1 MFSLPKLPYAYDAL
15 APVISERT
23 MQFHHDKHHA
33 TYIKTLNE
41 LLEKAGKSPKSL
53 EDVVRDSAGKADDRK
68 LFNNAAQA
76 WNHTFF
82 WSAMSPKKLQ
92 PSGDLAGA
100 VDKAFGGLAGL
111 KKQFVTEGS
120 AHFGSGWAWLAAD
133 KGGALK
139 VLTTHDA
146 DDSLTKADLTPLL
159 VCDLWEHAYYLDY
172 QNDRKTFLET
182 WFDALPNWEFA
193 GYQFAAARGRGEAW
207 RHPGPQADTQKQ
219 SRAG

>member
-53 EDVVRDSAGKADDRK
+53 EEVVRESAGEPDQRR

-82 WSAMSPKKLQ
+82 WSAMSPDKDR
-92 PSGDLAGA
+92 PAGDLAGA
-100 VDKAFGGLAGL
+100 IDKAFGGLAAL
-111 KKQFVTEGS
+111 KQQFVADGA

-133 KGGALK
+133 RNGALK

-146 DDSLTKADLTPLL
+146 DDSLTKTDLTPLL

-193 GYQFAAARGRGEAW
+193 GYQFAAAQGRGETW
-207 RHPGPQADTQKQ
+207 RHPRPDFGAQKQ
-219 SRAG
+219 ARAS